1 MGKQRIKN
9 EKAAGEKAADE
20 KVKSSRLKSEKQLW
34 LRTFALSVGNGKII
48 EKVKPY

>member
-20 KVKSSRLKSEKQLW
+20 KVKKQKQLCHG
-34 LRTFALSVGNGKII
+34 TFTLSGGNGKII